1 VYYFGID
8 TKQIVFIYPLSF
20 KMQKSA
26 SREVNRF

>member
-1 VYYFGID
+1 MKVM
-8 TKQIVFIYPLSF
+8 VIYPLSL